1 MKKMK
6 FLTVI
11 AFALITC
18 FMFSSIVVADS
29 AGLTKDDYQAS
40 SNQKLSAEEMALL
53 KEQNADAE
61 HVVDLLNDA
70 RKNGETI
77 DEKSEFFK
85 ALQNYAL
92 KWKNKK
98 INIDDLVLPMST
110 KSIYSV
116 VLGVDEEGQEE
127 IYYCGPA
134 SAYQL
139 LDYLGVTSHPDDSR
153 SLTQDNLADDLN
165 TDFDGTEF
173 TGTWVSTLNDWTDS
187 SAYSSIWNPSQSTVW
202 SNTVVNCYIDEPL
215 IYDTHMC
222 SSTAYLVGYS
232 SDTYHYV
239 TGDGYKEDTS
249 GPEYIHYVDPN
260 RYNDDAYGPQW
271 ILLEDMAD
279 AVGAMGMVR

>member
-1 MKKMK
+1 MKKIRT
-6 FLTVI
+6 LTVV

-18 FMFSSIVVADS
+18 LVFSSSVIADN
-29 AGLTKDDYQAS
+29 AGLTKDDYQS
-40 SNQKLSAEEMALL
+40 VSDQKLSAEEMALIE
-53 KEQNADAE
+53 EQNADAE
-61 HVVDLLNDA
+61 HIVELFNDA
-70 RKNGETI
+70 KKTGETI
-77 DEKSEFFK
+77 DEKSDCFK
-85 ALQNYAL
+85 ALQNYAM

-98 INIDDLVLPMST
+98 IDIDDLVLPMST

-116 VLGVDEEGQEE
+116 VLGVDEVEQEKY
-127 IYYCGPA
+127 YYCGPA

-139 LDYLGVTSHPDDSR
+139 LDYLGITSHPDDSR

-165 TDFDGTEF
+165 TNIDGTGF
-173 TGTWVSTLNDWTDS
+173 FGMYSTLNDWTNS
-187 SAYSSIWNPSQSTVW
+187 SAYSSVWHPSETTVW
-202 SNTVVNCYIDEPL
+202 SNTVTNCYIDDPL

-260 RYNDDAYGPQW
+260 GNNNDAYGPHW